1 MFITGRH
8 LVDIKHRPRQ
18 HVAGSMLT
26 SASPDHVVSSVGI
39 AGPKDDPAVGC
50 AGCVDDSS
58 NPVKI
63 GGIVHQGSED
73 PQIGGSKH
81 PPNGGVKNRSKN
93 TPKRD
98 I

>member
-1 MFITGRH
+1 MTSHIS
-8 LVDIKHRPRQ
+8 LDNMSPVSVDIN
-18 HVAGSMLT
+18 
-26 SASPDHVVSSVGI
+26 SPDHVVSSVGI

-50 AGCVDDSS
+50 AGCVDDLS